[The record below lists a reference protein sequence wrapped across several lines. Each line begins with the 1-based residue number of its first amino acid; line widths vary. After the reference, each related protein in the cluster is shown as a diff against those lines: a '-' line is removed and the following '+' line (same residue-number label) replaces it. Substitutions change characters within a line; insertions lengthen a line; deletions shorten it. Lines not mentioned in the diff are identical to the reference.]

1 MKSRIGYNFWIL
13 SLTVVLLL
21 LILAAQLFT
30 IQNIR
35 GLKTGN
41 QEAAVIF
48 TINNRLQEIVN
59 TSAVLEARIIR
70 ENPGKNNMR
79 AITDSLAA
87 MGYNVS
93 VLEKLN
99 VDTGTRKNF
108 IELNKFISRQ
118 VAISFKI
125 MEATTAGDIT
135 VRKLYA
141 DSLAGLNSGDSIYQ
155 TAINIEKGLEAKLK
169 NTFNSNTEASQKLS
183 TLNKIFALIAIAAIL
198 ILGTIIINRHRH
210 QLGLIKA
217 LEKANEAVKK
227 SAMIK
232 EQFLANMSHEIRT
245 PLNAIKGFSRLL
257 HQTTLTEEQ
266 QKFSDI
272 IEDSSN
278 NLLNLVNDIL
288 DIAKIEAGKMTVE
301 QKEFDLK
308 RMLQTLQSMFL
319 NTAKE
324 KQLDF
329 TWQIE
334 EGVPQFLQGDPDRI
348 YQILVNLVS
357 NAFKCTKKGFV
368 KVCVSKSLENVK
380 EIALQF
386 KVEDSGVGIPLKKQE
401 LIFERFQQAGNSEG
415 NIHRGTGLGL
425 AIVKDM
431 LALLGG
437 SISVKSVEGEG
448 SIFTVQ
454 LPFTKN
460 TVENNFVT
468 SFDATAN
475 SVVTFSGAKVLVA
488 EDNYVN
494 RLLISSLLKQYG
506 IEPFIKEN
514 GMEVLEIM
522 RDQRFDLLLLDIQM
536 PVLDGYKTCVAI
548 REAGNVLPVVA
559 MTAYVMD
566 AEKEKC
572 IAAGMDGYLSKPLD
586 EVELKNI
593 LLKYLVEFVKPAK
606 QEIKI
611 HTNSFLLQLAG
622 GDEKMAGIILGQV
635 KHELPVEIE
644 KLKKIISEKN
654 MEALP
659 AACHYLMSSISPLGN
674 KSNAMQK
681 IITLQKNILD
691 EKDEKEIIKNTM
703 ELITELENTY
713 NNFKHP

>member
-1 MKSRIGYNFWIL
+1 M
-13 SLTVVLLL
+13 
-21 LILAAQLFT
+21 
-30 IQNIR
+30 
-35 GLKTGN
+35 
-41 QEAAVIF
+41 
-48 TINNRLQEIVN
+48 
-59 TSAVLEARIIR
+59 
-70 ENPGKNNMR
+70 
-79 AITDSLAA
+79 
-87 MGYNVS
+87 
-93 VLEKLN
+93 
-99 VDTGTRKNF
+99 
-108 IELNKFISRQ
+108 
-118 VAISFKI
+118 
-125 MEATTAGDIT
+125 
-135 VRKLYA
+135 
-141 DSLAGLNSGDSIYQ
+141 
-155 TAINIEKGLEAKLK
+155 
-169 NTFNSNTEASQKLS
+169 
-183 TLNKIFALIAIAAIL
+183 
-198 ILGTIIINRHRH
+198 
-210 QLGLIKA
+210 A
-217 LEKANEAVKK
+217 LEKANDEVKK

-257 HQTTLTEEQ
+257 HQTTLNEEQ

-324 KQLDF
+324 KGLDF
-329 TWQIE
+329 TWQIDE
-334 EGVPQFLQGDPDRI
+334 DVPQFLQGDPDRI

-357 NAFKCTKKGFV
+357 NAFKFTKIGFV
-368 KVCVSKSLENVK
+368 KVCVSKSLENAR

-386 KVEDSGVGIPLKKQE
+386 KVQDSGMGIPLKKQE
-401 LIFERFQQAGNSEG
+401 LIFERFQQAGNVDE
-415 NIHRGTGLGL
+415 NIQKGTGLGL

-431 LALLGG
+431 AALLGG
-437 SISVKSVEGEG
+437 SISVKSMEGEG
-448 SIFTVQ
+448 SVFTVQ

-460 TVENNFVT
+460 IVENNFVT
-468 SFDATAN
+468 SFDATTN
-475 SVVTFSGAKVLVA
+475 SVVTFSGASVLVA

-494 RLLISSLLKQYG
+494 RLLIASLLKQYG
-506 IEPFIKEN
+506 IEPVIKEN

-522 RDQRFDLLLLDIQM
+522 KDQHFDLLLLDIQM

-548 REAGNVLPVVA
+548 RDAGNALPVVA

-572 IAAGMDGYLSKPLD
+572 ISAGMDGYLSKPLD

-593 LLKYLVEFVKPAK
+593 LLKYLVEFVKPVM

-635 KHELPVEIE
+635 KQELPVEIE

-659 AACHYLMSSISPLGN
+659 ATCHYLMSSISPLGN
-674 KSNAMQK
+674 NSSAMQK
-681 IITLQKNILD
+681 ITALQKNILNQ
-691 EKDEKEIIKNTM
+691 EDEKEIIKNTTG
-703 ELITELENTY
+703 LITELENIY
-713 NNFKHP
+713 NNFKHH